1 MRACVR
7 ACVRVLCVFPSQA
20 SVDVC
25 ASCGA
30 ANSSTGCSLKH
41 TQTYEQFCSACGAAP
56 SSAGCSLNHPRG
68 YESFTEGF
76 GFFTKYKW
84 MCCNSRDQSA
94 PGCTKIHPP
103 AGIKRKWM
111 CCNSEDQAAAGCTQF
126 HPAALVRDQISKQS
140 AKLTNNL
147 IYREFR
153 MIFVINPYLLCYAAI
168 SRFTLS

>member
-1 MRACVR
+1 MAAKKTLVR
-7 ACVRVLCVFPSQA
+7 RLLLHPLARKPNYQRRPRVP
-20 SVDVC
+20 
-25 ASCGA
+25 
-30 ANSSTGCSLKH
+30 NSSTGCSLKH

-84 MCCNSRDQSA
+84 MCCNSKDQSA

-103 AGIKRKWM
+103 AGIKLKWM
-111 CCNSEDQAAAGCTQF
+111 CCNSEDQAAAGCAQF